1 MTRRGR
7 RALSNAVDEIVQ
19 DAEDEIAGDDP
30 LGEVWVS
37 WLDPEDERPE
47 NGLIIDFNA
56 TDT

>member
-1 MTRRGR
+1 MTRGR
-7 RALSNAVDEIVQ
+7 RELSNAVDDIVQ
-19 DAEDEIAGDDP
+19 DAESGDDP

-56 TDT
+56 VDT